1 MSTTK
6 PAYTIAGPGQPQRTR
21 LLSGV
26 AEASVDIRKAC
37 NGIKRMSSAAAA
49 AMMTGLD
56 AKQVAGAAER
66 MAFEVLRSIGFDI
79 TDQKRLEHVLPMMM
93 EATSLVIADAAW
105 HISDKVRAAEELAA
119 ATKLGIAVMTEV
131 AKSRAVAKMVE
142 PAYPADIDSTVALRL
157 TAASAMA
164 HVMVEIVDFDYA
176 HTPSDCAKEAG
187 KVLVKA
193 ALLASDL
200 LSPGPASPASRLM
213 LTQSLIQSAAKV
225 YAAAWRASASREIA
239 RLDSMGP
246 SEQSAALT
254 AMGKTPLSSLL
265 APLNSKFTATFS
277 AIAGTA
283 TELFEHSGE
292 ASAVQ
297 QQRPAAKLK

>member
-1 MSTTK
+1 MSTK

-26 AEASVDIRKAC
+26 AEASVDVRKAC

-56 AKQVAGAAER
+56 AKQVTGAAER
-66 MAFEVLRSIGFDI
+66 MAFEVLRSIGFDV
-79 TDQKRLEHVLPMMM
+79 TDQRRLEHVLPMMM

-105 HISDKVRAAEELAA
+105 HISDKAGAAEELAA
-119 ATKLGIAVMTEV
+119 ATKLGTAVMTEV

-176 HTPSDCAKEAG
+176 HSPADCAKEAG

-193 ALLASDL
+193 ALQASEM
-200 LSPGPASPASRLM
+200 LSPKQVSSASKLM

-225 YAAAWRASASREIA
+225 YAAAWRANSSREIA

-246 SEQSAALT
+246 SEQAEVLA

-265 APLNSKFTATFS
+265 APLNTRFTASYS
-277 AIAGTA
+277 AIAVAA
-283 TELFEHSGE
+283 TEMFDRPEEG
-292 ASAVQ
+292 ADATPT
-297 QQRPAAKLK
+297 RPAARLK

>member
-1 MSTTK
+1 MTTK
-6 PAYTIAGPGQPQRTR
+6 PTYTIAGPGQPQRTR

-26 AEASVDIRKAC
+26 AEASVDVRKAC

-49 AMMTGLD
+49 AMMTGID
-56 AKQVAGAAER
+56 PKQVAGAAER

-105 HISDKVRAAEELAA
+105 HIVDKSKPGEELAE
-119 ATKLGIAVMTEV
+119 ATKFGISVMTEV

-142 PAYPADIDSTVALRL
+142 PAYPADMDSIVALRL

-164 HVMVEIVDFDYA
+164 QVVVEVVDFDYG
-176 HTPSDCAKEAG
+176 HTAVECAKEAG

-193 ALLASDL
+193 ALQSAEKLA
-200 LSPGPASPASRLM
+200 PGQASPASKLM

-225 YAAAWRASASREIA
+225 YAAAWRASAAREIA
-239 RLDSMGP
+239 RLDALSP
-246 SEQSAALT
+246 SEQAASL
-254 AMGKTPLSSLL
+254 ASMEKSSLSSLL
-265 APLNSKFTATFS
+265 APLNAKFSEMFS
-277 AIAGTA
+277 AIAGAA
-283 TELFEHSGE
+283 TEMFAHPEGE
-292 ASAVQ
+292 ASIQ
-297 QQRPAAKLK
+297 PARSTAKLK